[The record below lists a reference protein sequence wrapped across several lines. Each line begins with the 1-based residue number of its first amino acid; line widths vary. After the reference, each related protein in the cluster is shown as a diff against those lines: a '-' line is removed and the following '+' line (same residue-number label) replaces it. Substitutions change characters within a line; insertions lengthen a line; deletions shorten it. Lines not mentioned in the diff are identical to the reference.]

1 MSVDLFGLSLSSD
14 LWYRRIVL
22 DEVAQDMRQ
31 NYYGSPSHH
40 TKHQKLG
47 HSFLQ
52 YEAYAKLGTDTKK
65 TEDFLKSRMEE
76 GSHFMPCI
84 NLGEEE
90 PFAWYGLRLNS
101 EAKEAVEKYEGIELL
116 LPRDGSNKH
125 YNLKDPSDAT
135 NHNTLAHESLRYEA
149 VAKPGTDTRKTEEF
163 LKSQMEEGSRHMP
176 CKNTGDEGPF
186 AWYGF
191 RLSPEA
197 RDAVEEYEGI
207 EFLKVMYG
215 SNKHSN

>member
-1 MSVDLFGLSLSSD
+1 MSTDLLGLGLSSNLG
-14 LWYRRIVL
+14 YRRIVL
-22 DEVAQDMRQ
+22 DELAQDMRQ
-31 NYYGSPSHH
+31 NDYGSPSHH

-52 YEAYAKLGTDTKK
+52 YEAYAKPGTDTKK
-65 TEDFLKSRMEE
+65 TEEFLKSRMEE

-90 PFAWYGLRLNS
+90 PFAWYGFRLNP
-101 EAKEAVEKYEGIELL
+101 EANQAVEKYEGIELL

-135 NHNTLAHESLRYEA
+135 NHRTLAHESLRYEA
-149 VAKPGTDTRKTEEF
+149 VAKPGTDTRKAEEF
-163 LKSQMEEGSRHMP
+163 LKSQMEEGSRYMP
-176 CKNTGDEGPF
+176 CRNTGDEEPF
-186 AWYGF
+186 ASYGF

-197 RDAVEEYEGI
+197 RDAMEEYEDI
-207 EFLKVMYG
+207 EFLLAMDG